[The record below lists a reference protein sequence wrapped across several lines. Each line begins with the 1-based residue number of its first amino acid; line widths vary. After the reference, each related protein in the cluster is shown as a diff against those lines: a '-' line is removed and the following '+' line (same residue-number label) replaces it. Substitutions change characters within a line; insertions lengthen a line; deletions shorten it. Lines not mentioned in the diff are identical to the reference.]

1 MAHKDYVARPRSNK
15 KAPPPKPTL
24 PYVRIVITLALIAG
38 FAYFLW
44 SIKDKSASETVK
56 VVPTKQLEQDAL
68 PELPKE
74 EWDFIK
80 SLPEYTVKIEVD
92 EREDSGKR
100 YLMQCASFRSKDQA
114 EELKAKIALQG
125 FESQVRASDGSNGR
139 WYRVISGP
147 FDSKRDAESQ
157 KHALDRA
164 KIRTCQI
171 WGWNL

>member
-1 MAHKDYVARPRSNK
+1 MAHKDYVARPRSSK
-15 KAPPPKPTL
+15 KAPPPKPAL
-24 PYVRIVITLALIAG
+24 PYVRIVITLALIGG

-44 SIKDKSASETVK
+44 SIKDKSATETVK
-56 VVPTKQLEQDAL
+56 IAPPKQVEQDAL

-80 SLPEYTVKIEVD
+80 SLPEYTVAVDMD

-114 EELKAKIALQG
+114 EELKAMIALQG
-125 FESQVRASDGSNGR
+125 FESQVRPSDGGNGR

-147 FDSKRDAESQ
+147 FDSKRMAEKQ

-164 KIRTCQI
+164 KIKTCKI
-171 WGWNL
+171 WSWNL